1 MSNSPK
7 IQTSIPQKD
16 LPESKIFQE
25 SPGKR
30 SNKNSTQEQ
39 EESKNETSSEHM
51 ASKHEDNEA
60 EQIQAEE
67 EANKM
72 LAELTYKCQFHDME
86 KLIPYGLTFDDVLL
100 IPQYSRISSRHEI
113 ELNTKFSR
121 NVPLKIPL
129 VSSPMDTVTEYDMA
143 VAMARQGG
151 LGIIHRFMS
160 IKDQAA
166 MVIKVKNTEAHVLSK
181 PISIHPDMTIKE
193 VRSFVKK
200 LNLSTFIVINEE
212 NSDWIP
218 YECSKTKQNSVS
230 TAPTLAGILTKR
242 DLNYAQ
248 NDEQK
253 VVDLMTPREKMVVY
267 ENICEQNLPTPIQL
281 VNKMKEKR
289 VEKIVLL
296 GENNT
301 ITGLVCLKDCQRKEY
316 RPWGNFDSYG
326 RLYVGAAVGAKDDYL
341 ERAQALIDAGVDVLI
356 VDVANGHSQ
365 LCVDAVRSLKKKF
378 PSMDVVAG
386 SIATGEGAELL
397 IKAGVDG
404 IRCGIGI

>member
-1 MSNSPK
+1 MSASPK
-7 IQTSIPQKD
+7 LQTSIPQKD

-25 SPGKR
+25 SPGKKN
-30 SNKNSTQEQ
+30 NKNSNQDQ
-39 EESKNETSSEHM
+39 EENKYETFSEN
-51 ASKHEDNEA
+51 AATKHEDSEE

-67 EANKM
+67 EATKM
-72 LAELTYKCQFHDME
+72 LAELTYKCQFHEME
-86 KLIPYGLTFDDVLL
+86 KQIPYGLTFDDVLL
-100 IPQYSRISSRHEI
+100 IPQYSRIFSRHEI
-113 ELNTKFSR
+113 ELDTKFSR

-166 MVIKVKNTEAHVLSK
+166 MVVKVKNTEAHVLSK
-181 PISIHPDMTIKE
+181 PISIHPNMTIKE
-193 VRSFVKK
+193 VRALVNK

-212 NSDWIP
+212 DSDWIP
-218 YECSKTKQNSVS
+218 YENLRTKESLQSN
-230 TAPTLAGILTKR
+230 APTLAGILTKR

-253 VVDLMTPREKMVVY
+253 VIELMTPREKMVVY
-267 ENICEQNLPTPIQL
+267 ENISEQNLPTPIQL

-289 VEKIVLL
+289 VEKILLL

-316 RPWGNFDSYG
+316 RPWGNFDNYG

-341 ERAQALIDAGVDVLI
+341 ERASALIDAGVDVLV

-365 LCVDAVRSLKKKF
+365 LCVDAVRTLKKNF
-378 PSMDVVAG
+378 PSMDLVAG

-404 IRCGIGI
+404 VRCGIGI